1 MNKQENANKDN
12 NSVLYI
18 AFHYPPIIGSSGVH
32 RTLAFTRYLNEHNWD
47 TTVLTSSLK
56 AYEMW
61 SKEQFD
67 FIPKGVKVIRAFG
80 RSTAKD
86 LSFKG
91 KYLSWMAL
99 PDNWQSW
106 IFGGVISGF
115 IAIKKNRPKV
125 IVSTYPI
132 ASAHIIAYIL
142 HKLTDVPWVADL
154 RDPMAQE
161 NYPSDPRKKKIFHW
175 IERKIIKHCKNAIVT
190 TSGTLQLYR
199 ERFPAVPSSFWQL
212 VSNGYDKKMFNEL
225 TISEKVEKDKITLLH
240 SGLIYPS
247 ERDPLPLFQALARL
261 KEQGKINTQKFELRL
276 RATGH
281 DAVYAPI
288 LEELNISDI
297 VTLQPA
303 VPFKQA
309 LDEMVSVDC
318 LLLLQAANCDY
329 QIPAKAY
336 EYLKANKPV
345 LALTTKEGDT
355 GQLMARSPKT
365 TIARLDDEREIFTAL
380 STFIEEV
387 KFGDYESLSE
397 AEIESYSRQSQAN
410 IFEEILKNN

>member
-1 MNKQENANKDN
+1 M
-12 NSVLYI
+12 
-18 AFHYPPIIGSSGVH
+18 
-32 RTLAFTRYLNEHNWD
+32 AFTRHLDEQGWN
-47 TTVLTSSLK
+47 TTVLTASLK
-56 AYEMW
+56 AYEHW
-61 SKEQFD
+61 SEEQFD
-67 FIPKGVKVIRAFG
+67 FIPKNVKVIRAFG
-80 RSTAKD
+80 RNTAKD

-99 PDNWQSW
+99 PDKWQSW
-106 IFGGVISGF
+106 IFGGIISGI
-115 IAIKKNRPKV
+115 IAIKKNRPNV
-125 IVSTYPI
+125 LVSTYPI

-142 HKLTDVPWVADL
+142 HKLTGVAWVADL
-154 RDPMAQE
+154 RDPMAQK
-161 NYPSDPRKKKIFHW
+161 NYPSDPRKKKIFQW
-175 IERKIIKHCKNAIVT
+175 IENKIVKHCKHVIVT
-190 TSGTLQLYR
+190 TQGTLQLYR
-199 ERFPAVPSSFWQL
+199 ERFPKVEPSFWRL
-212 VSNGYDKKMFNEL
+212 VSNGYDTQIFDGIL
-225 TISEKVEKDKITLLH
+225 VSEKNTKSETEKIVLLH
-240 SGLIYPS
+240 SGLIYPN
-247 ERDPLPLFQALARL
+247 ERNPVPLFNAVSRL
-261 KEQGKINTQKFELRL
+261 KKQGKINAQKFELRL

-281 DAVYAPI
+281 DAMYAPI
-288 LEELNISDI
+288 LEELDISDI
-297 VTLQPA
+297 VKLQPA

-365 TIARLDDEREIFTAL
+365 TIVRLDDEREIFTAL

-387 KFGDYESLSE
+387 KLGDYESLSE
-397 AEIESYSRQSQAN
+397 AEIESYSRQSQAI